1 MKFEFWGKNEC
12 PEWVLSESA
21 LISKLTAAKL
31 KLIWYQII
39 RKILYDPGYDEN
51 RIFVLWND
59 CHLTQEES
67 FWVIAILD
75 FIISSATKSSVNQ
88 DIFSKEI
95 SHLGIPIE
103 NVNVIVKAY
112 TENAKD
118 LEIIRFESLRVSQIK
133 DVEIKTSN
141 IISSSLVGD
150 TEYEPGEER
159 EPIGVQINM
168 ALDLEE
174 FPHDQRF
181 KNTQSHRF
189 AMSFDK
195 LASLTEELKEAL
207 FMMTEE

>member
-1 MKFEFWGKNEC
+1 MKFEFCGKNEC

-21 LISKLTAAKL
+21 LISKLTAVKL
-31 KLIWYQII
+31 KQILHQII
-39 RKILYDPGYDEN
+39 RKILNDPSFDEN
-51 RIFVLWND
+51 KIFVLCND
-59 CHLTQEES
+59 CHLSQEES

-118 LEIIRFESLRVSQIK
+118 LEIIRLESLRISQIK
-133 DVEIKTSN
+133 EVEIKTSN
-141 IISSSLVGD
+141 IIASSLVGD
-150 TEYEPGEER
+150 VEYEPNEER
-159 EPIGVQINM
+159 APIGIQINM
-168 ALDLEE
+168 AMDIEE
-174 FPHDQRF
+174 FPHDHSFR
-181 KNTQSHRF
+181 KVKSHKF

-195 LASLTEELKEAL
+195 LAALTEELKEAL